1 MQSNEPRFHF
11 RLLRPLE
18 RSDSGSVSSMKR
30 LPPADPPVL
39 KCFIKDCKT
48 CTGRRV
54 LCVTASIPLLGV
66 RSLEGGSDKGQ
77 TKAPATTSDC
87 SGLHCRVVDFRYVTN
102 LSLEKIHSV
111 VSEHFSLCLYPGP
124 FAFRSIYIY
133 VYKGTQKP

>member
-1 MQSNEPRFHF
+1 M
-11 RLLRPLE
+11 
-18 RSDSGSVSSMKR
+18 
-30 LPPADPPVL
+30 
-39 KCFIKDCKT
+39 
-48 CTGRRV
+48 
-54 LCVTASIPLLGV
+54 TASIPLLGV

-87 SGLHCRVVDFRYVTN
+87 SGLHGRVVIFRYVTK
-102 LSLEKIHSV
+102 LSLEKIRSV